1 MSNESE
7 VRMGDVN
14 SSKKFE
20 NSETSKSVISIPE
33 APKEYEEQ
41 LRRYEAD
48 VRQHI
53 QCEQQLQLHIEV
65 TQEKFDKETKMY
77 KEQQEKYQKY
87 EENVDLLMKTCKLL

>member
-1 MSNESE
+1 M
-7 VRMGDVN
+7 MGDVD

-20 NSETSKSVISIPE
+20 NSEAAKSYVSIPM
-33 APKEYEEQ
+33 APKEYEDM

-65 TQEKFDKETKMY
+65 TQEKFDNETKLY
-77 KEQQEKYQKY
+77 K
-87 EENVDLLMKTCKLL
+87 